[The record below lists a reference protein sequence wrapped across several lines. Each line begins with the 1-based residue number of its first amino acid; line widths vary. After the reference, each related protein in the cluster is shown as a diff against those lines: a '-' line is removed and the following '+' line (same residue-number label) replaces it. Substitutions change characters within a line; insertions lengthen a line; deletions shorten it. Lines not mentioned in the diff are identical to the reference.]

1 MKKNIIL
8 ILTLY
13 CVTSYGQW
21 TFSSGKNDFDGSYKT
36 SSIIGR
42 GGEFPYTRPL
52 LVVNKFDNGS
62 VNIYISNAGYSGCN
76 DRVVYFKFKGEKE
89 IYKTGYVSS
98 GAKNDSWFIS
108 SLENLEKDQ
117 LLLKFMKYSS
127 LSIRLE
133 SYCGK
138 VDYKFSLSGSTR
150 ALNFVVGDWLKQKKD
165 EALKL
170 KLLKIKSLKEK
181 KKKDSISRVNLN
193 KTLKIIRLRDSISKV
208 KKEEK
213 IEQN

>member
-1 MKKNIIL
+1 MKKSIIL
-8 ILTLY
+8 ILTLH
-13 CVTSYGQW
+13 CVTGYGQW

-36 SSIIGR
+36 SSITGR

-62 VNIYISNAGYSGCN
+62 VNIYINNAGYSGCN
-76 DRVVYFKFKGEKE
+76 DKVVYFKFKEEEE
-89 IYKTGYVSS
+89 IYKTGYVNS
-98 GAKNDSWFIS
+98 GANNDSWFIT
-108 SLENLEKDQ
+108 SLKNIEKDE
-117 LLLKFMKYSS
+117 LLLKFMKYNS

-133 SYCGK
+133 SHCGK
-138 VDYKFSLSGSTR
+138 VDYKFSLSGSTK
-150 ALNFVVGDWLKQKKD
+150 ALNFVIGDWLKQKKD
-165 EALKL
+165 AAL
-170 KLLKIKSLKEK
+170 KSLKEK